1 MMRKKPDVTIFRH
14 ILCVL
19 IAMLLIVFLFKSVC
33 FLICYF
39 RNDNAIKI
47 DNISNKTLA
56 KEPDKEQGEHISR
69 RNEKP
74 SNIKKTTSDNGPK
87 NLEPSSDSR
96 PNSKLDKNPEQQKP
110 KDNISQGV
118 SNKPSPTASCGSYDS
133 AFSDSIFIGD
143 SITEGL
149 SAFELI
155 SDSKVISK
163 KGFTIKKAKLELN
176 QVVKA
181 KPHRIYI
188 QLGLNDM
195 LYEINSEE
203 YVSRYLDFVQAL
215 QNNLPDTKIYIQSI
229 FPVSAN
235 IENERPLLS
244 NQNIDEFN
252 HALRGMCDKQG
263 ICFIDVSSL
272 LKDEH
277 GRLDESL
284 SSDGIHLKFQGYGL
298 WLDYLKNVK

>member
-56 KEPDKEQGEHISR
+56 KEPDKEQEETVPKAS
-69 RNEKP
+69 EKP
-74 SNIKKTTSDNGPK
+74 SDIKELTSEN
-87 NLEPSSDSR
+87 EPD
-96 PNSKLDKNPEQQKP
+96 SKLDKNPEQQKP